1 MADLRT
7 GPLSGQAAV
16 SSLLRHPSLLA
27 CHSGAAFGAAHW
39 KKREHLI
46 ELAWFLIHGLVG
58 DTEMI
63 VLLTTVPT
71 ICMLTPDDE
80 EAPQG
85 NRASTG
91 RSVCAARKTTLQGRK
106 HTGL

>member
-1 MADLRT
+1 
-7 GPLSGQAAV
+7 
-16 SSLLRHPSLLA
+16 
-27 CHSGAAFGAAHW
+27 
-39 KKREHLI
+39 
-46 ELAWFLIHGLVG
+46 
-58 DTEMI
+58 MI

-85 NRASTG
+85 NRANTG